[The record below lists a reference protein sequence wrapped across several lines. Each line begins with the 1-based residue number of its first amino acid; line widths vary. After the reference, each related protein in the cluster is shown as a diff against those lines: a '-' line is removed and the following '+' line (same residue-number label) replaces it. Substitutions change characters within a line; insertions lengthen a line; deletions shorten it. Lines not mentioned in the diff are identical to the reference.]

1 MTLSKLLEGVTVT
14 KLYNVEYGQ
23 MVQMQDVQIR
33 GVQYDSQKVGR
44 GDLFVAIRG
53 ASVDGHRF
61 IQQAISSGA
70 KAVVLSDDGSVPD
83 SLFMHARVA
92 KVVVGDS
99 RRALAR
105 ISCNSSG
112 HPSRKLR
119 LIGVTGTNGKTTTTH
134 LIRSILESN
143 REKTG
148 LIGTIEYKLGEVAQ
162 PAVHTTPESL
172 ELNEFLSRMLKN
184 GCQSAVMEVS
194 SHALEQHRVHGFDFD
209 AAVFTNLTQ
218 DHLDYHGSME
228 RYFEAKRTLFN
239 MLSQDA
245 IGVYN
250 SGDPYGQRIILE
262 TRARTIA
269 YGVRGADVLLKS
281 ATPTET
287 GMVVLLEHRGKE
299 IKIDSPLI
307 GDFNVENIAAA
318 VATAIGLDIPFDRIC
333 DGIRRLTSVRGRFQ
347 KIVSPEG
354 WIAIVDYAHTPDALE
369 RCLHAIR
376 SMREKG
382 STDQHRRII
391 TVFGCGGNRDRRK
404 RPTMG
409 QIATELSDVTI
420 VTSDNP
426 RFEDPDSII
435 DEVMEGVKPGVAAKR
450 EPDRTQAIIM
460 ALEMARRGEFILI
473 AGKGHEAY
481 QVVGDQRIPLDDR
494 EVVERFID
502 ERRSHR
508 G

>member
-1 MTLSKLLEGVTVT
+1 
-14 KLYNVEYGQ
+14 
-23 MVQMQDVQIR
+23 
-33 GVQYDSQKVGR
+33 
-44 GDLFVAIRG
+44 
-53 ASVDGHRF
+53 
-61 IQQAISSGA
+61 
-70 KAVVLSDDGSVPD
+70 
-83 SLFMHARVA
+83 
-92 KVVVGDS
+92 
-99 RRALAR
+99 
-105 ISCNSSG
+105 
-112 HPSRKLR
+112 
-119 LIGVTGTNGKTTTTH
+119 
-134 LIRSILESN
+134 
-143 REKTG
+143 
-148 LIGTIEYKLGEVAQ
+148 
-162 PAVHTTPESL
+162 
-172 ELNEFLSRMLKN
+172 
-184 GCQSAVMEVS
+184 
-194 SHALEQHRVHGFDFD
+194 
-209 AAVFTNLTQ
+209 
-218 DHLDYHGSME
+218 
-228 RYFEAKRTLFN
+228 

-250 SGDPYGQRIILE
+250 SDNPYGQRIILE

-269 YGVRGADVLLKS
+269 YGVRGADVVLKS
-281 ATPTET
+281 ATPTGT

-318 VATAIGLDIPFDRIC
+318 VATAIGLGIPFDRIC
-333 DGIRRLTSVRGRFQ
+333 DGIRRLASVRGRFQ

-376 SMREKG
+376 SMRERG
-382 STDQHRRII
+382 STDQHQRII

-450 EPDRTQAIIM
+450 EPDRTRAIIM
-460 ALEMARRGEFILI
+460 ALEMARRRDYILI
-473 AGKGHEAY
+473 AGKGHETY